1 MKIRVPSVA
10 LRFPLGRSGLLALW
24 VLVVLAMAAAVAHG
38 QATGTISEER
48 VAELVQSLDGVVRQ
62 PTVDSAWVGVRVE
75 TVDGRVLYDF
85 NGAKLMMPASNMK
98 LITAAAGLEL
108 LGPDHVWETRVWLD
122 PWESAG
128 GSEHL
133 TGPLPERLEG
143 NIYLQGGGD
152 PTLLQE
158 DLERLARLLHARGLR
173 HIAGDVVYDAS
184 FFDDQLRGPGWSW
197 DYLDAYYA
205 APVSGLALSPDRDY
219 DANTVKVSVYPAG
232 ALFEPGLVVISPSLA
247 GIRVVNETRTAGA
260 ASTGSIS
267 AYWADD
273 GSLVVSGSTPLGR
286 GPTTMWIAM
295 QDPAPLVATVFANA
309 LRQAGIEVA
318 GDVVP
323 GRVSRELVHVAG
335 HTSMP
340 LSQLLVPFLKLSN
353 NGHGE
358 VILKTLGRKFRS
370 QGSWA
375 AGRAVIE
382 SFLRDVVRVP
392 GSFNISDGSG
402 LGRTNLVTPQQL
414 IAVLRYMADRPN
426 FPYFYHALPVAGA
439 SDRMV
444 GGTLR
449 SRLQGTPAQFNAR
462 AKTGSIGNVSTLS
475 GYVDNATGER
485 LVFSIMFNHA
495 LGVPSTTYQDV
506 IVTVLA
512 RWSSE

>member
-1 MKIRVPSVA
+1 MKVCLAAVRRDFG
-10 LRFPLGRSGLLALW
+10 LRQAGAIVTGLL
-24 VLVVLAMAAAVAHG
+24 VLLLVIGSIVPGRAETVIADEQLATLAK
-38 QATGTISEER
+38 
-48 VAELVQSLDGVVRQ
+48 SLDGVVSQ
-62 PTVDSAWVGVRVE
+62 PTAASAWVGVRVE
-75 TVDGRVLYDF
+75 TLDGRVLYDS

-98 LITAAAGLEL
+98 LVTAAAGLEL
-108 LGPDHVWETRVWLD
+108 LGPDYVWETRVWLD
-122 PWESAG
+122 PWEGVG
-128 GSEHL
+128 GREQL
-133 TGPLPERLEG
+133 TAALPERVAG
-143 NIYLQGGGD
+143 NVYLQGGGD

-158 DLERLARLLHARGLR
+158 DLQRLARLLYSRGLR
-173 HIAGDVVYDAS
+173 HIGGDVVFDAS
-184 FFDDQLRGPGWSW
+184 FFDDRLRGPGWSW

-205 APVSGLALSPDRDY
+205 APVSGLAISPDRDY
-219 DANTVKVSVYPAG
+219 DANTVKVSVYPSN

-267 AYWADD
+267 AYWDED
-273 GSLVVSGSTPLGR
+273 GSLVVSGTTPLGR
-286 GPTTMWIAM
+286 GPTNMWISM
-295 QDPAPLVATVFANA
+295 QEPAPLVATVFANA
-309 LRQAGIEVA
+309 LREAGIEVA
-318 GDVVP
+318 GDIVP
-323 GRVSRELVHVAG
+323 GRVGGNQVHVAI
-335 HTSMP
+335 HRSMP

-370 QGSWA
+370 QGSWT
-375 AGRAVIE
+375 AGRAVVE
-382 SFLRDVVRVP
+382 SFLRDVVRVK
-392 GSFNISDGSG
+392 GSFNIADGSG
-402 LGRTNLVTPQQL
+402 LARTNLVTPEQL
-414 IAVLRYMADRPN
+414 TALLRYMSERPN
-426 FPYFYHALPVAGA
+426 FSYFYNALPVAGA

-475 GYVDNATGER
+475 GYVDNASGDR

-512 RWSSE
+512 RWSSQ